1 MSDGNNFQGNGTP
14 RDRHAIGD
22 VRLHLTAE
30 PQQGGTKSPRLS
42 IYYHKNKVSI
52 EVRTNVQSD
61 MDGQERGIIRAEIDP
76 HMFFLFLSVLRKTID
91 GPNGERPERI
101 RIKRPDFQKR
111 NNGEPVLEST
121 IAVGKDAD
129 GVVYISVLSWKKD
142 RPAIRFPFAID
153 KFIELVK
160 ADGSPW
166 GKAEASVELARGYCN
181 LWEQLIPQYM
191 FNRYKQEEFKPR
203 DGGGGYN
210 RGGGGGGGGYNRG
223 GGNYG
228 GGQSNQ
234 GGGQGGGGDMR
245 TEAKP
250 AASDWN
256 DDDLPF

>member
-30 PQQGGTKSPRLS
+30 PQAGGTKSPRLS

-52 EVRTNVQSD
+52 EVRTNVPSD

-76 HMFFLFLSVLRKTID
+76 HVFFMFLSALRGAAD
-91 GPNGERPERI
+91 GAPGERPERI

-111 NNGEPVLEST
+111 NNGEPVLECT
-121 IAVGKDAD
+121 LVFGKDQE

-166 GKAEASVELARGYCN
+166 SKADASVELARGYCK

-203 DGGGGYN
+203 NG
-210 RGGGGGGGGYNRG
+210 GGGGGGGGYNG
-223 GGNYG
+223 GGYNR
-228 GGQSNQ
+228 Q
-234 GGGQGGGGDMR
+234 GGGGGDMR
-245 TEAKP
+245 TDAKP
-250 AASDWN
+250 PENDWN
-256 DDDLPF
+256 TDDLPF